1 LNNRARFPNGCPR
14 QHGPA
19 AICQWCGLDVGSAQ
33 NFGSE
38 KRQGNET
45 IRLDGHAG
53 LIKLRGQLE
62 RDVEG

>member
-1 LNNRARFPNGCPR
+1 MSKTGRSGC
-14 QHGPA
+14 HFVSGVV
-19 AICQWCGLDVGSAQ
+19 WTVGSAQ
-33 NFGSE
+33 NFESG

-62 RDVEG
+62 RDVEGLRI